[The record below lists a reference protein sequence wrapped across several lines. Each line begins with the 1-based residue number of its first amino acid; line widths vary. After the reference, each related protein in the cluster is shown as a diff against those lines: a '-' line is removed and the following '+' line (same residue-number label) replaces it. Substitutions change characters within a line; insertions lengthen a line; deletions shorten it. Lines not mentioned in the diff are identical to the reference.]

1 MKKEIGI
8 GERRQEKKKRERER
22 VKGDVV
28 RGGEEMQK
36 SKREERWRERER
48 ERERER
54 GNERGIKERV
64 CVCEREE
71 KRGREFV

>member
-1 MKKEIGI
+1 MKY
-8 GERRQEKKKRERER
+8 
-22 VKGDVV
+22 
-28 RGGEEMQK
+28 GGEEMQK